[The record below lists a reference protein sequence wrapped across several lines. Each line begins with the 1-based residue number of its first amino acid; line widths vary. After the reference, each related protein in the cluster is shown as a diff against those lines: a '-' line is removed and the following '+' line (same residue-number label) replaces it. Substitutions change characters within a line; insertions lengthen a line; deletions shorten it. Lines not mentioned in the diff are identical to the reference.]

1 MSTYYNG
8 YKGHVSDAGVNDSEQ
23 HVYEITNV
31 QNQTNA
37 QILSTAQLH
46 AALDPHPLHGL
57 QLLSEAHGT
66 ETVAVVPDNPNGTG
80 TAKLTAIVAGTPQS
94 RTVTWDEVILHTT
107 TKNLT
112 FFQNET
118 AWEPLAAGV
127 DTNPPL
133 LPPARAVE
141 LWFSPSHR
149 MEYACFISS
158 QALLSCGA
166 L

>member
-94 RTVTWDEVILHTT
+94 HCALCEQDSRKEKVEYLRANIFAMRQSSDCRGTWRVQCRGTWRV
-107 TKNLT
+107 
-112 FFQNET
+112 QCR
-118 AWEPLAAGV
+118 
-127 DTNPPL
+127 DTCTGMQ
-133 LPPARAVE
+133 
-141 LWFSPSHR
+141 F
-149 MEYACFISS
+149 
-158 QALLSCGA
+158 
-166 L
+166 